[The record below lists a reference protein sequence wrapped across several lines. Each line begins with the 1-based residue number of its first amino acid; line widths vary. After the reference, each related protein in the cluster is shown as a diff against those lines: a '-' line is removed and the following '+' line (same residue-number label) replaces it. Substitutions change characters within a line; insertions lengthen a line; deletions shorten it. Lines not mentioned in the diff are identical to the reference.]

1 VTVAP
6 AALIEEAPGVDSI
19 EPVNALASPRVSV
32 VMPVHNGLPYLDD
45 SIGSILGQSLDD
57 FELVILDDASTDGTG
72 AALREWQRKDGR
84 VRIIASARPLG
95 LAGSSNRV
103 VAEARAPLIARM
115 DADDLAHRD
124 RLQRQCEVFQAHAD
138 ASLVGTLWE
147 GIDERGRRV
156 GPRDRWRLVRRSSFA
171 PFPHGSTM
179 FRRRAF
185 DEIGGYRQACEFW
198 EDLDFFLRL
207 STTGRVFVLPDV
219 LYAYRFHGNSSRL
232 TSEADVE
239 RVEGAIGLMY
249 RCMADRRAGRDYG
262 PRLAERRVPQRMPPS
277 VFISLGSARLWSGQA
292 PAVLGAL
299 WRRGALAWDVETAT
313 ALTWAVLGAISPRA
327 LRLGLRI
334 LTRVRDLV
342 AACRLKNR
350 RPREWRAE

>member
-1 VTVAP
+1 
-6 AALIEEAPGVDSI
+6 
-19 EPVNALASPRVSV
+19 
-32 VMPVHNGLPYLDD
+32 MPVHNGLPFLDD

-57 FELVILDDASTDGTG
+57 FELVILDYASTDGTG

-84 VRIIASARPLG
+84 VRVVASARPLG

-115 DADDLAHRD
+115 DADDIAHRD
-124 RLQRQCEVFQAHAD
+124 RLQRQWEVFQAHAD

-156 GPRDRWRLVRRSSFA
+156 RPRDRWRLVRRSSFA

-232 TSEADVE
+232 TSEADAE
-239 RVEGAIGLMY
+239 RVEDAIGLMY

-262 PRLAERRVPQRMPPS
+262 PRLAERRVPSGRLLPS
-277 VFISLGSARLWSGQA
+277 SSRSVPRVCGPARPRPCSVRSGGAAPSAGTSRPRPRSPGPCWAPSARARCDSA
-292 PAVLGAL
+292 YASSPAC
-299 WRRGALAWDVETAT
+299 
-313 ALTWAVLGAISPRA
+313 AIWSPRA
-327 LRLGLRI
+327 G
-334 LTRVRDLV
+334 
-342 AACRLKNR
+342 
-350 RPREWRAE
+350 